1 MSNKT
6 KSDTIEGKGKGSGL
20 KGDPVPVPVGKKV
33 KHEGEGDQ
41 GGAEMKDEDAPA
53 TTTTTPAS
61 TATGATTTT
70 TTTGATTTTTA
81 IPTATATAT
90 GTSASTSTSTSTATS
105 STSSSET
112 KANPQNHWTAEAEAQ
127 LNELI
132 ALYRSQGYSG
142 PILWEL
148 ISRKSTFDFTADQC
162 MSKFYREKT
171 KERYKTQGKKRKEPS
186 TTVKWDADGTERLNA
201 SVDLIKGQDFEGSKL
216 WNLVAESLDGKWT
229 AAQCMNKYYRDR
241 HKLQKLKKQ
250 QAASG

>member
-1 MSNKT
+1 MSNKA

-33 KHEGEGDQ
+33 KPEGEGDQ

-70 TTTGATTTTTA
+70 TTTGATTTTTV

-90 GTSASTSTSTSTATS
+90 STSASASTSTATS

-112 KANPQNHWTAEAEAQ
+112 KPNPQNHWTAEAEAQ

>member
-1 MSNKT
+1 MSNKA

-33 KHEGEGDQ
+33 KPEGEGDQ

-70 TTTGATTTTTA
+70 TTTGATTTTTV
-81 IPTATATAT
+81 IPTAIAT
-90 GTSASTSTSTSTATS
+90 GTSTSASTSTSTATS

-112 KANPQNHWTAEAEAQ
+112 KPNPQNHWTAEAEAQ